1 MDEGSEGPTRAEVL
15 HLAGHGAQGRLGCW
29 AGKPFLKRLSQ
40 VREADLGRDGS
51 EGLGDLLPVRRSF
64 GPEILPLGRWRPGSD
79 RVTGRD
85 RFAEIRLGQPY
96 LTLAFR
102 DGVDKNTAGLAR
114 WHVFTGR
121 ADSRSAAVR
130 VTHETPQA
138 HRKDRRC
145 DTDNSLGASGRAC
158 AIMIGMNSRF
168 LGIAELVEAPS
179 VAVVVDVMRAFTVAA
194 WAFAQ
199 GAEKIV
205 LAESLDDALAL
216 KARHPDWV
224 ALKDG
229 PPAPGFDAVNS
240 PGLLRSIDLGG
251 RTVVQKTTAGT
262 VGALA
267 VKEASLVLCASFV
280 VAEAT
285 ARRLR
290 TSKSDSVTFVVTGE
304 DGQADEDLACAQYIA
319 RRVAEA
325 GTDAAEFLHRA
336 AESRAAAELAEGVR
350 QGVHPD
356 DVALCLELDRFPFA
370 MVAAL
375 EDSLMVLRPCAEA
388 SLTDEASI

>member
-1 MDEGSEGPTRAEVL
+1 M
-15 HLAGHGAQGRLGCW
+15 
-29 AGKPFLKRLSQ
+29 
-40 VREADLGRDGS
+40 
-51 EGLGDLLPVRRSF
+51 
-64 GPEILPLGRWRPGSD
+64 
-79 RVTGRD
+79 
-85 RFAEIRLGQPY
+85 
-96 LTLAFR
+96 
-102 DGVDKNTAGLAR
+102 N
-114 WHVFTGR
+114 
-121 ADSRSAAVR
+121 
-130 VTHETPQA
+130 A
-138 HRKDRRC
+138 H
-145 DTDNSLGASGRAC
+145 
-158 AIMIGMNSRF
+158 F
-168 LGIAELVEAPS
+168 LGISDLVEAPS

-205 LAESLDDALAL
+205 LAESLDEALAL
-216 KARHPDWV
+216 KTRHPDWV

-229 PPAPGFDAVNS
+229 PSAPGFDTVNS
-240 PGLLRSIDLGG
+240 PGLIRSFDLGG

-285 ARRLR
+285 ARLLR
-290 TSKSDSVTFVVTGE
+290 TNKSDSVTFVVTGE

-319 RRVAEA
+319 RRATGA
-325 GTDAAEFLHRA
+325 GTDAAEFLRRA
-336 AESRAAAELAEGVR
+336 GESRAAAELAEGVR

-370 MVAAL
+370 MVATL
-375 EDSLMVLRPCAEA
+375 EDSLMVLRASSVS